1 MPTQTKNTRN
11 IFKGDNSILQK
22 KPKFCD
28 ISYGI
33 NKKKDLISS
42 NHHLKNIDDLN
53 PCSKRN

>member
-33 NKKKDLISS
+33 NKKKRPNKFESS
-42 NHHLKNIDDLN
+42 LKKYRRFKPLF
-53 PCSKRN
+53 